1 MKKSLFPVVLAVT
14 VVLLGGCDFLRG
26 LTGRPTS
33 ADIAAKKAV
42 IELDKARHQA
52 RLDSLAAASKQA
64 SDSLALLDS
73 IRLAGK
79 QMRGSERLGGLGSSR
94 LESRYYIVIGVFSN
108 KDNASRLAGRA
119 LKAGITPVSIPCTNG
134 CTAIAILPTDNIKDL
149 YSAILS
155 CDKYDFCPK
164 DTWIL
169 VNE

>member
-26 LTGRPTS
+26 LAGRPTS
-33 ADIAAKKAV
+33 ADIAARKAV

-79 QMRGSERLGGLGSSR
+79 QMRGSERLGGLGSSH

-134 CTAIAILPTDNIKDL
+134 STAIAILPTDNLKDL